1 MTLRKDRPEE
11 KQRRPLSLTPVESFS
26 KPLIPDSPGALPTSQ
41 LAGGRD
47 KLIMC
52 VYVCAC
58 VCVCVCV
65 QAKLTSLDSEQSLKK
80 ESSGGQRG

>member
-1 MTLRKDRPEE
+1 MTLRKDGPEE

-52 VYVCAC
+52 VC
-58 VCVCVCV
+58 VH
-65 QAKLTSLDSEQSLKK
+65 AKLTSLDSEQSLEK
-80 ESSGGQRG
+80 ESSGGQRR